1 MSVMQNEQL
10 SDDMNR
16 YYDQFMDVMKTL
28 GENSP
33 EYTKSFGEFVK
44 AGKKW
49 CFIFKV
55 QGIDLCGFECCN
67 SMPILCCLSR

>member
-1 MSVMQNEQL
+1 MSETQSEQL

-33 EYTKSFGEFVK
+33 EYTQPS
-44 AGKKW
+44 
-49 CFIFKV
+49 
-55 QGIDLCGFECCN
+55 LN
-67 SMPILCCLSR
+67 SESSV

>member
-1 MSVMQNEQL
+1 MSETQSEQL

-33 EYTKSFGEFVK
+33 EYIKGFGEFVK
-44 AGKKW
+44 A
-49 CFIFKV
+49 
-55 QGIDLCGFECCN
+55 
-67 SMPILCCLSR
+67 